1 MRDGAGASDT
11 AWREGGGV
19 LRQRFD
25 PLEKPEDDRHWRAQL
40 IHEGLLFP
48 RVYEEYERYSGLAGQ
63 PGALRDL
70 QSERLAAVLRHAIS
84 AVPAY
89 RRTGISAAGEV
100 DPWRL
105 LSVFPFVSKVE
116 LAEGM
121 VDHCDDDIDPTSCRV
136 LETSGTSGVPLRMV
150 RHDDALVY
158 EWATALV
165 RNQRQGKAFDRTVLM
180 PCLARLDHWFEYTS
194 PGAGFAR
201 IAQFGLTGR
210 GASDRAAFAERARG
224 FRPDVLAGTPRSLVD
239 FMELLRSHGGPL
251 PFARSIVACGEL
263 LVPGAREALTEF
275 FGLPVID
282 MYAMKEVGTIAVQ
295 CEAGSYHIE
304 SERLWVEVVD
314 NDGVPLPEGH
324 TGEIVITDLTNR
336 AMPLIRYRT
345 GDFGSLASAACGC
358 GLPHK
363 VMDLVEGRNPGELRR
378 PDGSVLPVLWAAR
391 AARRHPVRRYQ
402 IVQEAD
408 FSVTVLVAPASS
420 FTAVDAAELTR
431 DLEDLLGTGIRC
443 QVRAIADSEFLHS
456 GLRKAVD
463 FISFLSNASPALEQ
477 GSGRGA

>member
-1 MRDGAGASDT
+1 M
-11 AWREGGGV
+11 E
-19 LRQRFD
+19 
-25 PLEKPEDDRHWRAQL
+25 PEDERHWRSQL

-48 RVYEEYERYSGLAGQ
+48 RVYEEYERYSELAGR

-70 QSERLAAVLRHAIS
+70 QSERLAAVLRHAIG
-84 AVPAY
+84 AVPVY
-89 RRTGISAAGEV
+89 RRMGITADDGT

-105 LSVFPFVSKVE
+105 LSAFPFVSKLE

-121 VDHCDDDIDPTSCRV
+121 VDHCDDDIDPAACRV

-165 RNQRQGKAFDRTVLM
+165 RNQRQGKAFDRTVLR
-180 PCLARLDHWFEYTS
+180 PCLARMDRWFEYTS

-201 IAQFGLTGR
+201 IAQFGLAGR
-210 GASDRAAFAERARG
+210 GASDHAAFAERARG

-251 PFARSIVACGEL
+251 PWVQSIVTCGEL
-263 LVPGAREALTEF
+263 LVPSVRVALTEF

-282 MYAMKEVGTIAVQ
+282 MYAMKEAGTIAVQ

-304 SERLWVEVVD
+304 SERLWLEVVD
-314 NDGVPLPEGH
+314 DDGVPLPEGR

-336 AMPLIRYRT
+336 AMPLIRYKT

-378 PDGSVLPVLWAAR
+378 PDGTVLPVLWVVR

-402 IVQEAD
+402 VVQEAD
-408 FSVTVLVAPASS
+408 FSVTVLVAPAPS
-420 FTAVDAAELTR
+420 FTAADAVELTR
-431 DLEDLLGTGIRC
+431 NLEDILGAGVRC
-443 QVRAIADSEFLHS
+443 RVRTIADGEFHHA
-456 GLRKAVD
+456 GRRKDVD
-463 FISFLSNASPALEQ
+463 FVSFLTGASRRP
-477 GSGRGA
+477 

>member
-1 MRDGAGASDT
+1 M
-11 AWREGGGV
+11 
-19 LRQRFD
+19 RQRFD
-25 PLEKPEDDRHWRAQL
+25 PLVEPEDERHWRSQL

-48 RVYEEYERYSGLAGQ
+48 RVYEEYERYSEIARR

-70 QSERLAAVLRHAIS
+70 QGERLSASLRHAID

-89 RRTGISAAGEV
+89 RRTGITADDRG

-105 LSVFPFVSKVE
+105 LSTFPLVSKLE

-121 VDHCDDDIDPTSCRV
+121 VDHCDDDIDPTTCRV

-150 RHDDALVY
+150 RHDDALVH

-180 PCLARLDHWFEYTS
+180 PCLARMDRWFEYTS

-201 IAQFGLTGR
+201 VAQFGLAGCE
-210 GASDRAAFAERARG
+210 ASDRAGSAERAAFAERARSL
-224 FRPDVLAGTPRSLVD
+224 RPDVLAGTPRNLLD

-251 PFARSIVACGEL
+251 LSVRSVVTCGEL
-263 LVPGAREALTEF
+263 LVPAVREALTEF
-275 FGLPVID
+275 FGLPMID
-282 MYAMKEVGTIAVQ
+282 MYAMKEAGTIAVQ

-304 SERLWVEVVD
+304 SERLWLEVVD
-314 NDGVPLPEGH
+314 DDGVPLSEGH

-378 PDGSVLPVLWAAR
+378 PDGAVLPVLWVAR

-408 FSVTVLVAPASS
+408 FSVAVLVAPAPS
-420 FTAVDAAELTR
+420 FTAADAAELTR
-431 DLEDLLGTGIRC
+431 NLEDVLGAGVRC
-443 QVRAIADSEFLHS
+443 RVRTVADGDFHS
-456 GLRKAVD
+456 AGRRKDVD
-463 FISFLSNASPALEQ
+463 FVSFLPGTSTAP
-477 GSGRGA
+477 G